1 MVGPYRCFLYL
12 TRRMRVYLY
21 FFAPSREAEFTFGR
35 YKLVTSPIAKRGDN
49 EIVELALRQTGRFA
63 ANSSLN

>member
-1 MVGPYRCFLYL
+1 
-12 TRRMRVYLY
+12 MRVYLY

-49 EIVELALRQTGRFA
+49 EIVGIALRQTGRFA